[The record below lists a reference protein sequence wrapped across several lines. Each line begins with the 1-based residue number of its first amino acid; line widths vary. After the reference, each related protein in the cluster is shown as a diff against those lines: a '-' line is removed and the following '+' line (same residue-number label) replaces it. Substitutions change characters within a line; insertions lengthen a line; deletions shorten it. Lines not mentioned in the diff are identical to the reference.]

1 MIWWTYDWKR
11 NKNDSLRTD
20 RSVNHFVNQVTLGR
34 TTRPVVAF
42 VANSK
47 QIAAL
52 LGPTMVV
59 MLVAEFP
66 LVQPHLYDAQI
77 PPVVYLSGVLM
88 FVAGLAIVR
97 AHNIWVRNWTVLVTL
112 SGWFFL
118 LLGLVRMFV
127 AGQYRQATASTS
139 SWVFI
144 LLEGCL
150 LVVALFITFKAYS
163 RGGS

>member
-1 MIWWTYDWKR
+1 M
-11 NKNDSLRTD
+11 
-20 RSVNHFVNQVTLGR
+20 
-34 TTRPVVAF
+34 
-42 VANSK
+42 ANSK

-52 LGPTMVV
+52 LGPTMVA

-88 FVAGLAIVR
+88 FVAGLAIAR
-97 AHNIWVRNWTVLVTL
+97 AHNVWVRNWTVLVTL

-118 LLGLVRMFV
+118 LLGVARMF
-127 AGQYRQATASTS
+127 AASQYRQATASTS
-139 SWVFI
+139 SWVVV

-150 LVVALFITFKAYS
+150 LAVALFITFKAYS
-163 RGGS
+163 RSST

>member
-1 MIWWTYDWKR
+1 V
-11 NKNDSLRTD
+11 S
-20 RSVNHFVNQVTLGR
+20 
-34 TTRPVVAF
+34 
-42 VANSK
+42 NSK

-52 LGPTMVV
+52 LGPTMVA

-77 PPVVYLSGVLM
+77 PPVVYLSGVLL

-97 AHNIWVRNWTVLVTL
+97 AHNIWVRNWTLLVTL
-112 SGWFFL
+112 CGWFFL
-118 LLGLVRMFV
+118 LLGLVRMFG
-127 AGQYRQATASTS
+127 AAQYRQATASTS

-163 RGGS
+163 RGSS